1 MAKNNNAIYWIIG
14 IIILL
19 VVLNYF
25 GIIDFS
31 QIFTAGES
39 SVSIVP
45 AGSGGPGSVGIR
57 S

>member
-1 MAKNNNAIYWIIG
+1 MAKGNKTILWIIG

-31 QIFTAGES
+31 QIFAAGEPSAS
-39 SVSIVP
+39 SVP
-45 AGSGGPGSVGIR
+45 AGFGGPGSMGIR
-57 S
+57 P

>member
-1 MAKNNNAIYWIIG
+1 MAKGNNIIYWIVG

-25 GIIDFS
+25 GIIDLS
-31 QIFTAGES
+31 QIFATGES
-39 SVSIVP
+39 VGSTP
-45 AGSGGPGSVGIR
+45 AGFSGPGSMGIR